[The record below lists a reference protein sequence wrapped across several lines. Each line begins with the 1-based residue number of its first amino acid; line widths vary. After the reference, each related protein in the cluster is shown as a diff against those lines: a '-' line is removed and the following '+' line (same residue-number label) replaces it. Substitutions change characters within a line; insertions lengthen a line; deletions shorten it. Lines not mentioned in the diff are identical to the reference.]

1 MEEKAMVVG
10 IEIEKDSRYNLYSCM
25 EDAKLLADEKLKKI
39 EETTKSIKEVKPEC
53 DKLDYA
59 LAAGVGLLSGIIDI
73 FLVGSPNDSYFCK
86 MTDKWFEGRGSRL
99 C

>member
-39 EETTKSIKEVKPEC
+39 EETTKSIKEVKPE
-53 DKLDYA
+53 
-59 LAAGVGLLSGIIDI
+59 
-73 FLVGSPNDSYFCK
+73 
-86 MTDKWFEGRGSRL
+86 
-99 C
+99 